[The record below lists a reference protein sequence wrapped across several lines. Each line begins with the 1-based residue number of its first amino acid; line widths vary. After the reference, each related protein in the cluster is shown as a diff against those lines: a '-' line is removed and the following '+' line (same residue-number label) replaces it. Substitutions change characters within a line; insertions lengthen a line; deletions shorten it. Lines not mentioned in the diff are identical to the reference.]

1 MKETK
6 IKPIIK
12 LNNGAGA
19 ILCNK
24 CRKIIKE
31 YLTDDEFDG
40 KTSLLYCDSCI
51 EKIVNE
57 FPTQYKEGFTS
68 EDEKKILELFPNINM
83 EKYYDAL
90 RGNTCIMKE
99 GKIIS
104 YHCDIITALRCGT
117 GNRNIRYYEWD

>member
-12 LNNGAGA
+12 LNSGAGA

-31 YLTDDEFDG
+31 YLTDDEFSG
-40 KTSLLYCDSCI
+40 KTALLYCDSCI
-51 EKIVNE
+51 EKIVKE
-57 FPTQYKEGFTS
+57 FPTKNKEGFTAK
-68 EDEKKILELFPNINM
+68 EQEELLKLFPGINK
-83 EKYYDAL
+83 EKYDNAL
-90 RGNTCIMKE
+90 WGVTCIMVE
-99 GKIIS
+99 DEIVI

-117 GNRNIRYYEWD
+117 ENRNIRYYEWD